1 MYEKCRCNKNCY
13 CEVWIDYQVALN
25 SLQEAEELAH
35 QNWLEIQHLYDRV
48 SQLESFIRKQGL
60 SLPEKPD

>member
-1 MYEKCRCNKNCY
+1 MHEKCRCNKNCY
-13 CEVWIDYQVALN
+13 CDIWIDYQVALN

-48 SQLESFIRKQGL
+48 C
-60 SLPEKPD
+60 

>member
-1 MYEKCRCNKNCY
+1 MHKKCQCNKNCY
-13 CEVWIDYQVALN
+13 CDIWIDYQVSLN

-35 QNWLEIQHLYDRV
+35 QNWLEIRHLYDRV
-48 SQLESFIRKQGL
+48 YQLERFICEQGL